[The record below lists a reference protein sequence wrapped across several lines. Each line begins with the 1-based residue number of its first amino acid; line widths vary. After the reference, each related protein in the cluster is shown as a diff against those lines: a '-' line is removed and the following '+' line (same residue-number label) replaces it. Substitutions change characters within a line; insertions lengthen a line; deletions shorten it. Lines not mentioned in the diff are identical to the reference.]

1 MRFHLKRVAQ
11 NYVNY
16 QQRATEFSVGDV
28 VVPYGYYESHSGRV
42 VALYPGI
49 GMADVEFASGAKRY
63 PVEELQRI
71 NPETGSAIPPRTN
84 SVPGE
89 IPVTTVSGGPF
100 PQKEAAVRVAS
111 SYIRNALYWYGPDRK
126 YRLTRVESNEGSYYC
141 PKCDQIEM
149 KKTVYKR
156 MKGTSEKLFGCP
168 SCLFLIKELDIIR
181 VGE

>member
-1 MRFHLKRVAQ
+1 MRNPLKRVAQ

-16 QQRATEFSVGDV
+16 QQRATEFSVGDL
-28 VVPYGYYESHSGRV
+28 VVPYGYFESQSGRV

-49 GMADVEFASGAKRY
+49 GMADVEFSAGSKRY

-71 NPETGSAIPPRTN
+71 NPEIASSIPPRKD
-84 SVPGE
+84 SVPGGV
-89 IPVTTVSGGPF
+89 PTVAVSGGPY
-100 PQKEAAVRVAS
+100 PQKEAASRVAS

-126 YRLTRVESNEGSYYC
+126 YRLTRSEANEGSYYC

-156 MKGTSEKLFGCP
+156 MKGQSDKLFGCP
-168 SCLFLIKELDIIR
+168 SCLFLIKEIDILRGI
-181 VGE
+181 E